1 MLELRQFR
9 PALYVLLAI
18 GMTGFA
24 LAAESPQLWFL
35 SLAALTLNA
44 VLIKTGRFKPLPRLT
59 AAAVTLLALFY
70 AIHELRSG
78 EIVPLLTVGDFL
90 VLLQVVKLFE
100 QRSNR
105 DYAQLLVLS
114 LLLMT
119 AAAISTA
126 SLIFGLLMMVY
137 LLVSLYCSLLFH
149 LKVDSDAARAQM
161 ARTAPPG
168 LRLPEPVS
176 PAAMRADQRR
186 LSGSMRLLTTMISI
200 VSLGMGVVVFVF
212 FPRGTEEVFGRRLL
226 TPPQAVTGFSD
237 QMSLDEVAKIDQND
251 QVVAA
256 VTVTHNGQPWGGTE
270 PLLLRCMTL
279 DQYTGE
285 GNARLHPWQWL
296 RSYENE
302 AREILVFSGEYTAL
316 TNQDPTST
324 DTYEQDIEL
333 QPSSSPALPAMAGA
347 YAVQLKGGRD
357 THMEFWR
364 ATGELSGPPGE
375 LLGEGGTL
383 GYRIRSSGVL
393 PDAISAGTVHSEIDP
408 LVRGYA
414 RNPSVSGVDSAG
426 RSLAALRGTPDA
438 PPDIDHRIAEAIT
451 KHLKSNFQYTLDL
464 TPDRDLIQGH
474 DPIVAFLYTVKRGH
488 CEYFAGAMTLL
499 CQSLGMEAR
508 VVLGY
513 RCDVYNNVGHL
524 YIVSASQAHAWV
536 EVHTDQGWET
546 FDPTSSNEVVAS
558 DSEGWGWFGKLKSLF
573 NYLQFEW
580 GASVVAYGRENR
592 DNIVNALDRTI
603 TKTAVRSSQSLHG
616 VPAILDKV
624 SRVLD
629 DPTPIS
635 AVAMCMI
642 AAMVCLIGYYAY
654 EKLRLRRRAWRIGL
668 WSLPNRQRQRLA
680 RQLGFYDDLLRLL
693 ERRGLTP
700 RPNWTPL
707 EFSQALSFLPNQA
720 YNDIRRLTQLFY
732 RVRYGRKELAL
743 RRRQRLSAAIDRV
756 ELLLRQAGM

>member
-1 MLELRQFR
+1 MSELRQFR

-24 LAAESPQLWFL
+24 LATESAELWFL

-44 VLIKTGRFKPLPRLT
+44 MLIKTGRFKPLPRLT
-59 AAAVTLLALFY
+59 ATVVTLLALAY

-78 EIVPLLTVGDFL
+78 QVVTLLAVGDFL
-90 VLLQVVKLFE
+90 VLLQLVKLFE

-126 SLIFGLLMMVY
+126 SLIFGLLLLVY

-149 LKVDSDAARAQM
+149 LKVESDAARALL

-168 LRLPEPVS
+168 MRPPDPVS
-176 PAAMRADQRR
+176 PAIMRQDQRR
-186 LSGSMRLLTTMISI
+186 LSGSMRLLTAMVSI
-200 VSLGMGVVVFVF
+200 ISLGMGVLVFLF
-212 FPRGTEEVFGRRLL
+212 FPRGDPYGQHIL
-226 TPPQAVTGFSD
+226 TPQQAVTGFSD

-251 QVVAA
+251 QIVAA
-256 VTVTHNGQPWGGTE
+256 VKVTQNGQPWGGTE

-279 DQYTGE
+279 DQYTGIE
-285 GNARLHPWQWL
+285 NTRMHPWQWL
-296 RSYENE
+296 RADDDDVRDVEVYPSQ
-302 AREILVFSGEYTAL
+302 YTPL
-316 TNQDPTST
+316 IDPGAAGG
-324 DTYEQDIEL
+324 DTYEQDIQL
-333 QPSSSPALPAMAGA
+333 QPSSSPALPVMAGV
-347 YAVQLKGGRD
+347 YAVQLTSGRGMD
-357 THMEFWR
+357 LEYWSQ
-364 ATGELSGPPGE
+364 TGELSSRPGE
-375 LLGEGGTL
+375 AWGESGTM
-383 GYRIRSSGVL
+383 GYKVKSSGVL
-393 PDAISAGTVHSEIDP
+393 PDAPDRTGALRSWIDP
-408 LVRGYA
+408 LVRAYG
-414 RNPSVSGVDSAG
+414 RRPEVSGVDAGG

-451 KHLKSNFQYTLDL
+451 RHLKSNFQYTLDL
-464 TPDRDLIQGH
+464 TPERDEFAGR

-536 EVHTDQGWET
+536 EVRTDQGWET

-558 DSEGWGWFGKLKSLF
+558 DSAGWGLLGKLKSLY

-580 GASVVAYGRENR
+580 GASVVAYSRDNR
-592 DNIVNALDRTI
+592 DNIVNAIDRSI
-603 TKTAVRSSQSLHG
+603 TKTAVSSSQSLHG
-616 VPAILDKV
+616 IPAFLDKV
-624 SRVLD
+624 STVLD

-642 AAMVCLIGYYAY
+642 AAMVGLIGYYAY
-654 EKLRLRRRAWRIGL
+654 ERVRLRRRAWRIGL
-668 WSLPNRQRQRLA
+668 WGLPNRQRQRLA

-707 EFSQALSFLPNQA
+707 EFSRALSFLPHEI
-720 YNDIRRLTQLFY
+720 YNDIRRLTRLFY
-732 RVRYGRKELAL
+732 RVRYGRKELGL
-743 RRRQRLSAAIDRV
+743 RHRQRLSTAIDHV
-756 ELLLRQAGM
+756 EMMLRQAGM